1 MPLTTII
8 LPSEV
13 ITATV
18 PENRVKDSISQ
29 TLQTENFQPGKEMVS
44 NCLKKKRKKVGELRF
59 NTAAA
64 HKGEN
69 FFKKLVSILP

>member
-1 MPLTTII
+1 MKMPLTTII

-29 TLQTENFQPGKEMVS
+29 RLQTENFQPGKEMVS
-44 NCLKKKRKKVGELRF
+44 NYLKNRKKVGELRF

-64 HKGEN
+64 HK
-69 FFKKLVSILP
+69 